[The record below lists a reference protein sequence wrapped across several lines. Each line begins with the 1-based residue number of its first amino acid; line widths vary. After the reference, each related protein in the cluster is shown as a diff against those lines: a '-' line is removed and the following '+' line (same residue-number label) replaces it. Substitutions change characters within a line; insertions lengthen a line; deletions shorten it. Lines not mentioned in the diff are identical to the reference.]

1 MKLPMMRDP
10 NERPL
15 DNIAEDG
22 GFSALFRRIACVG
35 DSLSSGEFE
44 QVDAEGKKTYHDMFE
59 YSWGQFIA
67 RMTGAEVFN
76 FSRGGMTAKEY
87 IDSFAEQNGF
97 WDEEKKCQA
106 YIIALGVNDLFGYRQ
121 PVGEIGKVDLENGTE
136 NPETFAEFY
145 GTLIARLRKIAPNA
159 FFFLMT
165 MPRESND
172 DEFHR
177 TRKLEHSALLYQ
189 MAERMPRT
197 YVLDLYRYAPLYDE
211 EFKRNYYLYGHLNP
225 CGYLLT
231 AKMVA
236 SYIDY
241 IVRQDPSAF
250 DTVGFIPH

>member
-1 MKLPMMRDP
+1 MKMPLMRDP

-15 DNIAEDG
+15 DNIVDDG
-22 GFSALFRRIACVG
+22 GFAAIFRRIACVG

-44 QVDAEGKKTYHDMFE
+44 QVDAEGKKSYHDMYE

-76 FSRGGMTAKEY
+76 FSRGGMTAKWY
-87 IDSFAEQNGF
+87 LDSFAEENGY
-97 WDEEKKCQA
+97 WGEDKKCQA
-106 YIIALGVNDLFGYRQ
+106 YIIALGVNDLLGQRQ
-121 PVGEIGKVDLENGTE
+121 TLGTLDTVDLENGNE

-165 MPRESND
+165 MPRELD
-172 DEFHR
+172 DERCLAAKKGHR
-177 TRKLEHSALLYQ
+177 ELLLQ
-189 MAERMPRT
+189 IAERLPRT
-197 YVLDLYRYAPLYDE
+197 YVLDFFRYAPIYDE
-211 EFKRNYYLYGHLNP
+211 TFKRDYYLYGHLNP

-241 IVRQDPSAF
+241 IVRQEPNTF
-250 DTVGFIPH
+250 DTIGFIPH

>member
-1 MKLPMMRDP
+1 MKMPLMRDP

-15 DNIAEDG
+15 DNIVDDG
-22 GFSALFRRIACVG
+22 GFAAIFRRIACVG

-44 QVDAEGKKTYHDMFE
+44 QVDAEGKKSYHDMFE

-67 RMTGAEVFN
+67 RMIGAEVFN

-87 IDSFAEQNGF
+87 IDSFAEQNGY

-106 YIIALGVNDLFGYRQ
+106 YILALGVNDLFGYRQ
-121 PVGEIGKVDLENGTE
+121 EVGSIEDTDLENGTE
-136 NPETFAEFY
+136 NPANFAQY
-145 GTLIARLRKIAPNA
+145 YTSLIAKLRKIAPNA

-165 MPRESND
+165 MPREED
-172 DEFHR
+172 DEFH
-177 TRKLEHSALLYQ
+177 KNAKIKHAELLHAI
-189 MAERMPRT
+189 AERMPRT
-197 YVLDLYRYAPLYDE
+197 YVLDFHRYAPIYDAT
-211 EFKRNYYLYGHLNP
+211 FKRDYYLYGHLNP

-241 IVRQDPSAF
+241 IVRQNPTKF
-250 DTVGFIPH
+250 DTIGFIPH

>member
-1 MKLPMMRDP
+1 MKLPLMRDAS
-10 NERPL
+10 ERPL

-22 GFSALFRRIACVG
+22 GFCAIFRRIACVG

-44 QVDAEGKKTYHDMFE
+44 QVDAEGKKSYHDMFE

-67 RMTGAEVFN
+67 RMTGACVLN

-87 IDSFAEQNGF
+87 IESFAEQNGY
-97 WDEEKKCQA
+97 WDGEKRCQA
-106 YIIALGVNDLFGYRQ
+106 YILALGVNDLFGYRQ
-121 PVGEIGKVDLENGTE
+121 PLGSVDEIDLENPAN
-136 NPETFAEFY
+136 NPENFAGY
-145 GTLIARLRKIAPNA
+145 YAALIARLREIAPNA

-165 MPRESND
+165 MPRELD

-177 TRKLEHSALLYQ
+177 KAKEGHRELLHAI
-189 MAERMPRT
+189 AERMPRT
-197 YVLDLYRYAPLYDE
+197 YVLDFYRYAPIYNE
-211 EFKRNYYLYGHLNP
+211 EFKRNYYLHGHLNP

-241 IVRQDPSAF
+241 IVRQDPNSF